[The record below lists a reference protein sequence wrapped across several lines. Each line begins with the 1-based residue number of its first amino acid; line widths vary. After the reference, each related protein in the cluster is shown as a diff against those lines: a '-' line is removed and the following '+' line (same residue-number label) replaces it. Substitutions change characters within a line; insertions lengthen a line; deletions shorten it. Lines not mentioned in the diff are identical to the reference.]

1 MVKNIVISI
10 FLLLQFGKLFTQTN
24 NDSILF
30 NERMK
35 TITGSKGIVRL
46 NEDII
51 ENIEEVVIY
60 DEEKNINIR

>member
-51 ENIEEVVIY
+51 ENIEEVVI
-60 DEEKNINIR
+60 